1 MIRELNPAIALPILS
16 INSIGSLAVKMQALL
31 DRGCSGEGAIV
42 SECDRCNLYLICL
55 IYNRDTSLNKSM
67 DSAKTID
74 TQIALPVELYQ
85 AIVRQAQAHRN
96 SVSGEIV
103 VLLTSILMQ
112 SLTDLTK
119 EFDDWEAASDEGWLN
134 LEASL
139 ASQKL

>member
-1 MIRELNPAIALPILS
+1 
-16 INSIGSLAVKMQALL
+16 
-31 DRGCSGEGAIV
+31 
-42 SECDRCNLYLICL
+42 
-55 IYNRDTSLNKSM
+55 M

-112 SLTDLTK
+112 SLTDLTQ
-119 EFDDWEAASDEGWLN
+119 EFDDWEAASDEDWLN

-139 ASQKL
+139 ASQEL